1 MIAQSDK
8 QYNAG
13 ASNAV
18 VNVTGGTFKGGYN
31 CYGNAVGDAQINIS
45 GGNYNANP
53 TAYVVE
59 GKTATE
65 SNGIWTVQ

>member
-13 ASNAV
+13 AGNAV

-45 GGNYNANP
+45 GGNFNADP
-53 TAYVVE
+53 TYYIVE
-59 GKTATE
+59 DKTATE
-65 SNGIWTVQ
+65 ANGIWTVQ